1 MLIAECNKNLTWFCN
16 LLSTVI
22 TRRRTAVTVINVACT
37 SNIASVTDTRELVD
51 TIATMTCNQ
60 TKDATL
66 VFHPLS
72 HSRTHSLTHSL
83 ARLNRQGVGK
93 RFRHHCLLCDGNINL
108 RNKKL
113 TRICSKLKYH
123 EHKERGCSHRNQ
135 RRMSFQHSQGYKCT
149 WSCWCHRYSVLKQ
162 KKHDHRHLHSSG

>member
-1 MLIAECNKNLTWFCN
+1 MQQKLNVILQLIEYRDHKEKDCSHRNQCRMYFQHSQRHRYTWTCWYHRYNDLQSNKRCHFG
-16 LLSTVI
+16 LSSTQ
-22 TRRRTAVTVINVACT
+22 
-37 SNIASVTDTRELVD
+37 SL
-51 TIATMTCNQ
+51 
-60 TKDATL
+60 
-66 VFHPLS
+66 
-72 HSRTHSLTHSL
+72 THSLTHSL